1 MNTLLEQYA
10 RQAAAA
16 YKSHQEGLT
25 QDTEDCVNFLLTLK
39 NRSVMTPE
47 TIASNDDNIMASPV
61 RHPISPAANGVSDSY
76 DSDASPSLAEESVSQ
91 QQRQDEDEDE
101 EHSKRSIEKLLG
113 KSDLVMMDDR
123 DLVPDPLFVAMA
135 QMKLCKL
142 TDADRVGSYK
152 SRPIGFVGMC
162 CRHCGGQP
170 GFGKYFPASV
180 RSLAQ
185 TTTSQTIL
193 KHVSS
198 KCQFSPP
205 HIREA
210 VQELQRLQSL
220 KEAAASSTGG
230 RPRYGSRKVFFQR
243 VWSRLHDVE
252 NGSAMKTP
260 PHSDDER
267 SFVSSMSSP
276 EMSPYKTVSIKKKR
290 KQLPC
295 TSSPKRQ
302 RTSTFFS
309 I

>member
-25 QDTEDCVNFLLTLK
+25 RDTEDCVNFLLTLK

-47 TIASNDDNIMASPV
+47 PIASNGNSMSSSI
-61 RHPISPAANGVSDSY
+61 RHPISPGTNRASDTY

-91 QQRQDEDEDE
+91 QQLQDQDE
-101 EHSKRSIEKLLG
+101 EHDSDSIIEKLLA
-113 KSDLVMMDDR
+113 KSDLVMMGDR

-152 SRPIGFVGMC
+152 SRPIGFIGMC
-162 CRHCGGQP
+162 CKHCGGQP
-170 GFGKYFPASV
+170 GFGKYFPASI

-198 KCQFSPP
+198 KCRFSPP
-205 HIREA
+205 YIREA
-210 VQELQRLQSL
+210 VQELQREQAA
-220 KEAAASSTGG
+220 KEAAASSAGG

-243 VWSRLHDVE
+243 VWSRLNEGE
-252 NGSAMKTP
+252 NGSAMNTP
-260 PHSDDER
+260 PHSEDER
-267 SFVSSMSSP
+267 SNVSSMSSP
-276 EMSPYKTVSIKKKR
+276 EMSPYQSVSMKKNKR
-290 KQLPC
+290 KQLPHP
-295 TSSPKRQ
+295 SSPKRQ
-302 RTSTFFS
+302 RTSNFFRFE
-309 I
+309 